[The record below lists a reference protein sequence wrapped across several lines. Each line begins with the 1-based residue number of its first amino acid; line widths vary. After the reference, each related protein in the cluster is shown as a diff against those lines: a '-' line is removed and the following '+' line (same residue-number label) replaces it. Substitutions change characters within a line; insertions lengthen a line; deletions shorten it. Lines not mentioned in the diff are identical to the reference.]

1 MIPTHALRLQ
11 SMLRSMIEV
20 VVPAIGAE
28 QQLARDQ
35 AAIIVANIRLLM
47 GQHDKVYHFLL
58 CELREY
64 RDLVRA
70 LQTVASA
77 ADSATKPVP
86 EPAAVVAP
94 WVDDLLSMTLPA
106 QRDLADTVTR
116 LKQQADQLLEALLAL
131 GDPGAR
137 EQASALVLEQ
147 SGKQIERERSW
158 VRSSGFDADVASVP
172 AIDILL
178 GIQPDQPGS
187 SKEEPANVG

>member
-11 SMLRSMIEV
+11 SMLRSMVEV

-47 GQHDKVYHFLL
+47 DQHDKVYHFLL

-70 LQTVASA
+70 LQAVASA

-86 EPAAVVAP
+86 EPAGAVAP
-94 WVDDLLSMTLPA
+94 WVGDLLGMTLPA

-116 LKQQADQLLEALLAL
+116 LKQQADQLLEALLAG

-178 GIQPDQPGS
+178 GIQADHLGS
-187 SKEEPANVG
+187 SKEDPADVG

>member
-35 AAIIVANIRLLM
+35 AAIIVANIRVLM
-47 GQHDKVYHFLL
+47 DQHDKVYHFLL

-70 LQTVASA
+70 LQTVASSP
-77 ADSATKPVP
+77 DSAVKPLPGAKGLVG
-86 EPAAVVAP
+86 A
-94 WVDDLLSMTLPA
+94 WVDDLLEMAVPA
-106 QRDLADTVTR
+106 QRDLADTVAR
-116 LKQQADQLLEALLAL
+116 LKQQADELLEAVLAR
-131 GDPGAR
+131 GDAALR

-158 VRSSGFDADVASVP
+158 LRSSGFDADVASVP

-178 GIQPDQPGS
+178 GIQADLPEA
-187 SKEEPANVG
+187 SKKRPVNVS

>member
-11 SMLRSMIEV
+11 SMLRSMVEV

-47 GQHDKVYHFLL
+47 DQHDKVYHFLL

-70 LQTVASA
+70 LQAVGSA
-77 ADSATKPVP
+77 AGSATKPVP
-86 EPAAVVAP
+86 EPAGAAAP

-116 LKQQADQLLEALLAL
+116 LKQQADQLLEALLAG

-178 GIQPDQPGS
+178 GIQADRPEP
-187 SKEEPANVG
+187 SKEDPANVG

>member
-35 AAIIVANIRLLM
+35 AAIIVANIRVLLD
-47 GQHDKVYHFLL
+47 QHDKVYHFLL

-64 RDLVRA
+64 RDLLRA
-70 LQTVASA
+70 LQVVSSSP
-77 ADSATKPVP
+77 DSAVKLLPKA
-86 EPAAVVAP
+86 EVVIEP
-94 WVDDLLSMTLPA
+94 WVTDLLEMALPA
-106 QRDLADTVTR
+106 QRDLADAVSL
-116 LKQQADQLLEALLAL
+116 LKQQADQWLEVLLASD
-131 GDPGAR
+131 DPALR
-137 EQASALVLEQ
+137 EQASALVLQQ

-158 VRSSGFDADVASVP
+158 LRSSGFDADVGSVP

-178 GIQPDQPGS
+178 GIQPNLPEAPKKGPVHVD
-187 SKEEPANVG
+187 